1 MMKNMETKQSVPQ
14 TIDEYIARFPP
25 EVQEILQKVRL
36 TIRDAAPEAEETI
49 SYQMPAFTLKGRGL
63 VYFGAHKK
71 HIGFYPTPTGMEE
84 FKEELAI
91 YGAGK
96 GTAQFPFNKPI
107 PYDLITRI
115 VQFRA
120 KENMAKA
127 QVKGKKK

>member
-1 MMKNMETKQSVPQ
+1 METKQAAPQ

-36 TIRDAAPEAEETI
+36 TIRTAVPEAEETI

-71 HIGFYPTPTGMEE
+71 HIGFYPTPTGIEE

-96 GTAQFPFNKPI
+96 GTAQFPFDQPI

-120 KENMAKA
+120 KENLATA
-127 QVKGKKK
+127 EAKGKRK